1 MCTVFA
7 LACGRAPDAPSS
19 SGAGPKV
26 ATVSPS
32 ERPTPL
38 RGHDSFDKVFRDGRR
53 VRSGPVTVVIAP
65 PDGGGTRYG
74 IVTTRS
80 VGNAVSRNRA
90 RRRLREA
97 LRRAELPAGCR
108 VVVMASPEVLDT
120 GFADLVR
127 AIDDAIAEGR

>member
-1 MCTVFA
+1 MP
-7 LACGRAPDAPSS
+7 R
-19 SGAGPKV
+19 V
-26 ATVSPS
+26 AIVSPS

-38 RGHDSFDKVFRDGRR
+38 RGHFSFDQVFRDGRR

-65 PDGGGTRYG
+65 PDGRGTRYG

-97 LRRAELPAGCR
+97 LRQADLPPGCR
-108 VVVMASPEVLDT
+108 VVVVASPEVLSA

-127 AIDDAIAEGR
+127 AIDDAVAEGR